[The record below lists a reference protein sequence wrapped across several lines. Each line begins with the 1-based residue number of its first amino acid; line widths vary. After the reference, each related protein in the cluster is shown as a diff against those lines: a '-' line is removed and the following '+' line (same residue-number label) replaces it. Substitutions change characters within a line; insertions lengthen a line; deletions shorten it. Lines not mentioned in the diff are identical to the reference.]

1 MVAAVRLRAA
11 VALLGGFPVLAGAD
25 LEVHPGEVVLLQGA
39 NGAGKT
45 SLLRTCA
52 GLLPVVSGSAEV
64 LGCDLTVD
72 RRAVRRRVGLMGHAT
87 ALYDDLTVEDNVRF
101 AVRAAGG
108 AIETIEPAL
117 VRLGLAGRLRSVPA
131 GRLSAGQRRRTALA
145 VLVARQPELWLLDEP
160 HAGLDAEHRDLLD
173 DLIRGAVAA
182 GAAVVLASH
191 ERDRASALAHRTLTM
206 AGGQV
211 VPARPPAA
219 PTVAGGQVVPARPPA
234 ALTVAGGQV
243 VPARP
248 PAALTVAG
256 GQVVPARP
264 PAAPTVPGVPDGSG
278 ASECRAGDTGIPEG
292 SPETSSAYQ
301 AAPRA
306 APMAGSGHTGELSPP
321 LDFEAAH
328 VA

>member
-1 MVAAVRLRAA
+1 MVAAVRLRSA

-25 LEVHPGEVVLLQGA
+25 LDLERGQVALLQGA

-52 GLLPVVSGSAEV
+52 GLLPVVAGSAHV

-72 RRAVRRRVGLMGHAT
+72 RRAVRRRVGMLGHAN

-108 AIETIEPAL
+108 AVAAVEPAL
-117 VRLGLAGRLRSVPA
+117 VRLGLAGRLRTVAA

-145 VLVARQPELWLLDEP
+145 ALVARAPELWLLDEP

-173 DLIRGAVAA
+173 DLIRTAA
-182 GAAVVLASH
+182 RGGAAILIASH
-191 ERDRASALAHRTLTM
+191 EAERASALADRTLTM

-211 VPARPPAA
+211 TAAPFAPPAA
-219 PTVAGGQVVPARPPA
+219 GDSRPAG
-234 ALTVAGGQV
+234 
-243 VPARP
+243 
-248 PAALTVAG
+248 
-256 GQVVPARP
+256 
-264 PAAPTVPGVPDGSG
+264 
-278 ASECRAGDTGIPEG
+278 IF
-292 SPETSSAYQ
+292 
-301 AAPRA
+301 
-306 APMAGSGHTGELSPP
+306 PP
-321 LDFEAAH
+321 LEAAAH

>member
-1 MVAAVRLRAA
+1 MAPAVRLRSA

-25 LEVHPGEVVLLQGA
+25 LEVQPGEVVLLQGA

-52 GLLPVVSGSAEV
+52 GLLAVVSGSAEV
-64 LGCDLTVD
+64 LGCDLTAD
-72 RRAVRRRVGLMGHAT
+72 RRAVRRRVGLLGHST

-101 AVRAAGG
+101 AVRAAG
-108 AIETIEPAL
+108 APTATVEPAL
-117 VRLGLAGRLRSVPA
+117 VHLGLAGRLRSVAA

-173 DLIRGAVAA
+173 DLIRGAVAG

-191 ERDRASALAHRTLTM
+191 ERDRASALADRTLVM

-211 VPARPPAA
+211 VPDRRAPRSGLPEATSAPPEDASARL
-219 PTVAGGQVVPARPPA
+219 AGNFPS
-234 ALTVAGGQV
+234 L
-243 VPARP
+243 
-248 PAALTVAG
+248 
-256 GQVVPARP
+256 
-264 PAAPTVPGVPDGSG
+264 D
-278 ASECRAGDTGIPEG
+278 ASE
-292 SPETSSAYQ
+292 
-301 AAPRA
+301 
-306 APMAGSGHTGELSPP
+306 HL
-321 LDFEAAH
+321 EAAH